1 MKIAK
6 SFKIWF
12 LLILFVLS
20 TTLAVGLLNVDNIVH
35 ADETTISTDTAI
47 GCFEGGA
54 SKEITTE
61 GKLHVALNSDNKTI
75 KVKNQ
80 LVIDDFGVAFS
91 TTNVKSI
98 EITFESASYYGAG
111 VSETA
116 DGEVVSTVKNVVKYD
131 IENSKF
137 SVNGENEKSCSLS
150 GDIILSVTV
159 QNGNFSAQLGEI
171 TPISD
176 DMHKIGGTEKTLA
189 TISFTCEL
197 GDGESSI
204 DFSWFDQK
212 NSQGGDWRQTFKNAD
227 GNVTP
232 IAKPRVALENEYNA
246 ASNTIKILNG
256 KKYDIDFKAYSL
268 FGFSGTL
275 TFAKHSEGTGDLRV
289 NDDTIVAYVGETGT
303 TEVELDVKDG
313 DTVLETYRLSV
324 YNEKE
329 DDDNDGAPK
338 YPVNDNGELTIDESA
353 LNAYKQK
360 VAESVKTTANGQD
373 CSIKLGEKI
382 TIPSLKGLVSDGCSG
397 YENLTHTLYYI
408 TPSSTSGST
417 SGWTITVSDAGKYMF
432 YVVFTDEAGNS
443 MEKEDFYKTEDDG
456 TFTPGKY
463 FDSFVFTFEVQDDYP
478 IEVTAAATQEKG
490 YLDTEYTFT
499 SFTVIASSYT
509 PSYTLLYS
517 ETKDGEYKEIAAK
530 STLPSDEDDY
540 DATDKDFTYD
550 EITEFA
556 YDGKL
561 TFTPIKK
568 GYYKVECVVTSK
580 SQTRTESAET
590 QVVEISESPTVV
602 KPDTHWLQNH
612 VWSVVF
618 LSIGT
623 LCLIA
628 IIVLLCVKPKEEK
641 EDEDAE

>member
-20 TTLAVGLLNVDNIVH
+20 TTLAIGMLNVDNIVH
-35 ADETTISTDTAI
+35 ADETMISTDTAI

-61 GKLHVALNSDNKTI
+61 GKLHVTLNNDNKTV

-80 LVIDDFGVAFS
+80 LVIDDFGVEFS
-91 TTNVKSI
+91 TTNVKSV
-98 EITFESASYYGAG
+98 EITFESASCYGAG

-116 DGEVVSTVKNVVKYD
+116 DGEIVSTVKNVVKYD

-137 SVNGENEKSCSLS
+137 YVNGQNEKSCSLS
-150 GDIILSVTV
+150 GDINLSVKV
-159 QNGNFSAQLGEI
+159 QDGNFSAQLSEEI
-171 TPISD
+171 SIYD
-176 DMHKIGGTEKTLA
+176 DMYKIGGTEKTPA
-189 TISFTCEL
+189 TISFKCEL

-204 DFSWFDQK
+204 DFSWFDQR
-212 NSQGGDWRQTFKNAD
+212 NSQGGNWRQTFANAD
-227 GNVTP
+227 GNITT
-232 IAKPRVALENEYNA
+232 IAKPCVVLENEYNA
-246 ASNTIKILNG
+246 TTNTIKILNG

-275 TFAKHSEGTGDLRV
+275 TFAKADGETGDLRV
-289 NDDTIVAYVGETGT
+289 NDDTIVAYVDKSAT
-303 TEVELDVKDG
+303 TPVEVKLAVKDG
-313 DTVLETYRLSV
+313 DAVLETFILSV
-324 YNEKE
+324 FNEE
-329 DDDNDGAPK
+329 MDTEAPTYTASEK
-338 YPVNDNGELTIDESA
+338 A
-353 LNAYKQK
+353 LNAYRQK

-382 TIPSLKGLVSDGCSG
+382 TIPSLKGLVSDVYSG

-417 SGWTITVSDAGKYMF
+417 SGWTITVSDVGKYMF
-432 YVVFTDEAGNS
+432 YVVFTDEVGNS
-443 MEKEDFYKTEDDG
+443 MEKDDFYKTENG
-456 TFTPGKY
+456 VTTKGKY
-463 FDSFVFTFEVQDDYP
+463 FNDFVFTFEVQDDYP
-478 IEVTAAATQEKG
+478 IEVTAAETQEKG
-490 YLDTEYTFT
+490 YLNTEYTFT

-509 PSYTLLYS
+509 PSYKLLYS
-517 ETKDGEYKEIAAK
+517 ATKDGEYKEIAAK

-540 DATDKDFTYD
+540 DDEDKDFTYN
-550 EITEFA
+550 EINGFA

-568 GYYKVECVVTSK
+568 GYYKVECVVTSN
-580 SQTRTESAET
+580 SQTRSVEAET

-641 EDEDAE
+641 EDEDVE